1 MIATAISPQEK
12 EEIQKYFGLPLEDL
26 TPETFRQILRQLR
39 AKFHPDAFEKFED
52 PTVRE
57 VMTEKFQTIERLA
70 EKIEQYFNGKAHPS
84 AHPGDDVVHRNDAR
98 FAFDKMKIEII
109 TSDKDLKYHLFGAYY
124 RWLKFG
130 EKFKIP
136 DSQASI
142 IIDEDHAGLSI
153 GFRESVRLY
162 LTFGVNENI
171 DEITRWL
178 FDKIEGRATYLLI
191 EGKKIN
197 PSFSEMLTAIKRV
210 SLLPPGA

>member
-12 EEIQKYFGLPLEDL
+12 EEIHQYFGVPLDEL
-26 TPETFRQILRQLR
+26 TPESFKLILRQLR

-70 EKIEQYFNGKAHPS
+70 EKIEQYFSGKAQPS
-84 AHPGDDVVHRNDAR
+84 AHPGNDVIHRNDAR

-109 TSDKDLKYHLFGAYY
+109 TADKDLKYHLFGAYY

-153 GFRESVRLY
+153 GFRESIRLY
-162 LTFGVNENI
+162 LTFGADDDINYIVQ
-171 DEITRWL
+171 WL
-178 FDKIEGRATYLLI
+178 FDKIQDRATYLLI
-191 EGKKIN
+191 EGKKVN
-197 PSFSEMLTAIKRV
+197 PAYHDMLNAIKRTA
-210 SLLPPGA
+210 LLPAP

>member
-26 TPETFRQILRQLR
+26 TPESFKQILRQLR

-70 EKIEQYFNGKAHPS
+70 EKIEQYFSGKAQPS
-84 AHPGDDVVHRNDAR
+84 AHPGDEVVHRNDAR